1 MFDTYKPSG
10 RISPMFLPWLAIG
23 SLMVVAAA
31 FVYQLGLHWI
41 PLIYINL
48 LLTLVMGVVVGFCTS
63 LVVKAGKVR
72 NTPVAFLILLLLVA
86 TAVAAKF
93 GFQYMRMLGEVKTAL
108 ATMTPAQL
116 AAETN
121 ENLTPEQM
129 DDFRKI
135 VIENYSFKNH
145 IDQRVESGW
154 QIGKVGRANDGNPI
168 SGIVVYIV
176 WAIEA
181 GTILYISGKATATA
195 VKQPFSE
202 KMGVWADENEV
213 VMTLPVTNEEMVAK
227 IKSATS
233 VQELLELP
241 IPKSDES
248 NQFAVYTVHSVPG
261 QEMEDAY
268 LTVELQTHT
277 VNAKGENQVASKA
290 LVRNAILSSAQRTHL
305 KDNAEIMNEAFAAYR
320 ASLLNPEKPAEG
332 TSPS

>member
-1 MFDTYKPSG
+1 M
-10 RISPMFLPWLAIG
+10 A
-23 SLMVVAAA
+23 
-31 FVYQLGLHWI
+31 
-41 PLIYINL
+41 
-48 LLTLVMGVVVGFCTS
+48 
-63 LVVKAGKVR
+63 
-72 NTPVAFLILLLLVA
+72 
-86 TAVAAKF
+86 
-93 GFQYMRMLGEVKTAL
+93 
-108 ATMTPAQL
+108 
-116 AAETN
+116 
-121 ENLTPEQM
+121 
-129 DDFRKI
+129 DFRK
-135 VIENYSFKNH
+135 VVLDNYTFMTHIE
-145 IDQRVESGW
+145 QRVESGW

-181 GTILYISGKATATA
+181 GAILYISGKATATA

-277 VNAKGENQVASKA
+277 VNSKGENQVASKA

-305 KDNAEIMNEAFAAYR
+305 KENAEIMNEAFAAYR